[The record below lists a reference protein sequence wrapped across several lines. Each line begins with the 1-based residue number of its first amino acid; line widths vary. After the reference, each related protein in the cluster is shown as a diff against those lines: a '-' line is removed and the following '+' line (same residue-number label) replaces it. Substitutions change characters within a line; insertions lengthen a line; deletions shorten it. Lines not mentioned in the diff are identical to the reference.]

1 MKDYNKEIILEFL
14 LYLEHERGFSKN
26 TVESYKRDI
35 VKFFEIVNKHFRD
48 VNPDDLNS
56 FIKKELN
63 DGISPKSISRRLSAL
78 KTFYRFLIYSGK
90 IRKNPVSL
98 VERPKL
104 WKTLPSYLT
113 FEEVEKLLDLPDQK
127 TVLGLRDKAMLELMY
142 ATGLRV
148 SELINLK
155 VSNYMK
161 DMGII
166 MIKGKGGKERIVPI
180 SKRAKASLD
189 NYLKE
194 RVKLFKKGKEDN
206 GYIFLNSKGGKLT
219 RQGVWKIIKNYG
231 KKIGIEEKIKP
242 HILRHSF
249 ATHLLEKGADL
260 RLVQT
265 LLGHSQ
271 ISTTEIYTF
280 VTRERLRRI
289 YDKLHPRAKSKN
301 KLT

>member
-1 MKDYNKEIILEFL
+1 MKDYNKKVILEFL

-35 VKFFEIVNKHFRD
+35 VKFFEMVNKNFKD
-48 VNPDDLNS
+48 VDPDDLNL
-56 FIKKELN
+56 FVKKELN

-90 IRKNPVSL
+90 MGKNPVSL

-155 VSNYMK
+155 ISNYMK
-161 DMGII
+161 KIGII
-166 MIKGKGGKERIVPI
+166 VIKGKGGKERIVPI
-180 SKRAKASLD
+180 SKRAKESLD
-189 NYLKE
+189 EYLRE
-194 RVKLFKKGKEDN
+194 RVKLFKKGERGK

-231 KKIGIEEKIKP
+231 KKIGIEDKIKP

-280 VTRERLRRI
+280 VTRERLRKI
-289 YDKLHPRAKSKN
+289 YDKLHPRARKKS
-301 KLT
+301 